1 MSIVIPEGFSNA
13 TFIWTCAGSI
23 RQKTTSLGIGSADS
37 GANSPDTIAIDLY
50 GFITDTDA
58 PCDAAA
64 MLPDY
69 TFIGVSVTKTES
81 GLPVIGQ
88 KLDPFV
94 GVNSGGAP
102 PSNGA
107 VVIKKLTSAGGRRNR
122 GRMFCPPIRPSDAN
136 IDASGFMTPTLQGL
150 IQDQWDA
157 FFATAFGELYPF
169 CLFHSDGGTPTPI
182 TSFSVESQLGTQRR
196 RMR

>member
-1 MSIVIPEGFSNA
+1 MSIIIPEGYNNV
-13 TFIWTCAGSI
+13 TLIWTCAGSI
-23 RQKTTSLGIGSADS
+23 RQKTTAFGITDVDS
-37 GANSPDTIAIDLY
+37 GTNNALTIAEDVY
-50 GFITDTDA
+50 GNIIDTDN
-58 PCDAAA
+58 PCDPSA

-69 TFIGVSVTKTES
+69 TFIGVSVTKTVS

-88 KLDPFV
+88 HLDPVV

-107 VVIKKLTSAGGRRNR
+107 VIIKKLTSSGGRTNR

-150 IQDQWDA
+150 IQSQWDT
-157 FFATAFGELYPF
+157 FFAAMFAASYAF
-169 CLFHSDGGTPTPI
+169 CLFHSAAGSPTVI
-182 TSFSVESQLGTQRR
+182 TAFSVESQLGTQRR